1 MDRLELT
8 YRCHQ
13 RVAELLRRWMYEKY
27 DEIEYQ
33 SDQEETLTP
42 PEPDNAGV
50 QTILDPD
57 HPLILVLHDEETS
70 QQANPTE
77 VGIAQ
82 AIVESVPENEE
93 LGVVTPH
100 NAQRGLLKNE
110 LGDEADIDTVE
121 RYQGGERDLI
131 IVSGTASDR
140 ESIRQK
146 HDFILNPNRLNVAMS
161 RMKKKLVVVA
171 SRSMFEV
178 IPTDAEDYEDALL
191 WRGLYHEVE
200 ADQSD
205 PLWAGHLSDLVDG
218 ENDESVDDVNIE
230 VYSGS

>member
-1 MDRLELT
+1 M
-8 YRCHQ
+8 
-13 RVAELLRRWMYEKY
+13 LRRWMYKRY
-27 DEIEYQ
+27 DEIEYR
-33 SDQEETLTP
+33 SKEEEVLSSP
-42 PEPDNAGV
+42 VSEIDAV
-50 QTILDPD
+50 REILDPE
-57 HPLILVLHDEETS
+57 HPLILVLHDEDTS

-77 VGIAQ
+77 VEVAKS
-82 AIVESVPENEE
+82 IVEGVPEDEDW
-93 LGVVTPH
+93 GIVTPH

-140 ESIRQK
+140 ESIRKK

-171 SRSMFEV
+171 SKSLFEV

-191 WRGLYHEVE
+191 WRGLYHEVD
-200 ADQSD
+200 AD
-205 PLWAGHLSDLVDG
+205 
-218 ENDESVDDVNIE
+218 
-230 VYSGS
+230 